1 MNCVQN
7 DRTVSGV
14 LCWLK
19 LFRCLF
25 PGKVMLSWSGL
36 DVVSSQDLNSC
47 LPMSTFTSDAS
58 NATTTRYHYTRERS
72 GEIMLYTNPYS
83 FQGIYTIYVRNYR
96 KWKWRIVFEYCS
108 PCPLFHKEKRSV
120 VKSFK
125 LTRKFQQIS
134 GFLLNTSQKFFF
146 QNIFFGGGQLPP
158 LPAPPLATA
167 LLV

>member
-1 MNCVQN
+1 
-7 DRTVSGV
+7 
-14 LCWLK
+14 
-19 LFRCLF
+19 
-25 PGKVMLSWSGL
+25 MLSWSRL
-36 DVVSSQDLNSC
+36 NVVSSQDLNSC
-47 LPMSTFTSDAS
+47 FT
-58 NATTTRYHYTRERS
+58 YV
-72 GEIMLYTNPYS
+72 YS
-83 FQGIYTIYVRNYR
+83 HFRCFKCDHNTLSLHPRKVWGDYVVYQSLLIPGYSIYTIYVRNYR
-96 KWKWRIVFEYCS
+96 KWNDVLYSNIAP